1 LCFEHI
7 DENKILAGAAKVKG
21 NFPNRGRAE
30 MYRYP
35 KLLKGKFIKRYKRFF
50 ADVLLDGEIVTAH
63 NPNTGTMKCIVQE
76 GRDVILSVS
85 DNPNRKLKY
94 TLEGFL
100 VDGKWVLTNTILMN
114 TVVKCGILDNEVE
127 ELKDCKALKS
137 EYKFGD
143 GRIDF
148 YGERAGGRFLA
159 EVKNATLFDDEYCM
173 FPDAVTERGL
183 KHIGLLLDAMEQ
195 GYTPYMIY
203 VCQVDRPFFRVA
215 YEIDPKYSSALDAAC
230 GKGLNVITVM
240 TDFDIEKGEVR
251 LVRGGLFSR

>member
-1 LCFEHI
+1 MH
-7 DENKILAGAAKVKG
+7 
-21 NFPNRGRAE
+21 
-30 MYRYP
+30 RYP
-35 KLLKGKFIKRYKRFF
+35 KLLRGKFIKRYKRFF

-85 DNPNRKLKY
+85 DNPKRKLKY

-114 TVVKCGILDNEVE
+114 TVVKKGILDNEVE
-127 ELKDCKALKS
+127 ALKDCTALKS
-137 EYKFGD
+137 EYVFGD

-173 FPDAVTERGL
+173 FPDAVTERGR
-183 KHIGLLLDAMEQ
+183 KHIGLLLDAQMQ
-195 GYTPYMIY
+195 GYSPYMIY
-203 VCQVDRPFFRVA
+203 VCQIDRPLFRA
-215 YEIDPKYSSALDAAC
+215 AHEIDPTYASALTDAVA
-230 GKGLNVITVM
+230 KGLNVITVM
-240 TDFDIEKGEVR
+240 TDFNLEKGEVR
-251 LVRGGLFSR
+251 LVKGGEFKADR